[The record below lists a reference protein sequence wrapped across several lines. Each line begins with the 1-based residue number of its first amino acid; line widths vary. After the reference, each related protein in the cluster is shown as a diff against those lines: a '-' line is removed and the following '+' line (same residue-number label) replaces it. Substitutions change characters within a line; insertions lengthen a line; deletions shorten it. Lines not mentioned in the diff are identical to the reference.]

1 MSIIPTILH
10 YMNWSALPGS
20 TLPYH
25 PAYCQEDN
33 CYSHHLPRPVR
44 GCHFTYGIAGFRLTH
59 DEVCGQLK
67 GPRSTGLQSVWSL
80 IDTDGDT
87 TTRLRSG
94 ASQSPGLKF
103 IYTISQNIWR
113 LTEGPCLDNEFLT
126 ADDAFIIPSQFSFGN
141 YES

>member
-1 MSIIPTILH
+1 
-10 YMNWSALPGS
+10 MNWSALPGS

-25 PAYCQEDN
+25 PASCQEDN
-33 CYSHHLPRPVR
+33 CYSHHLPRLVR

-67 GPRSTGLQSVWSL
+67 GPRSTGLQSVRSL
-80 IDTDGDT
+80 MDTDEDT

-94 ASQSPGLKF
+94 ASQPPSLKF

-113 LTEGPCLDNEFLT
+113 LIEGPCLDNEFIT
-126 ADDAFIIPSQFSFGN
+126 ADDAFIIPSKFSFLEIMSHRSKT
-141 YES
+141 YF